1 MLQRVTLWVWWQHED
16 AFERS
21 FSCQCFF
28 FFLFSSEYGTAYG
41 IPRCY
46 ITVFIFAFIQLAD
59 TFIRRDLQVRNNT
72 IYDKLAIKG
81 NNSNTTVKS
90 L

>member
-1 MLQRVTLWVWWQHED
+1 MKMRLKDHLVV
-16 AFERS
+16 S
-21 FSCQCFF
+21 VF
-28 FFLFSSEYGTAYG
+28 FFLFSSEYGAAYG
-41 IPRCY
+41 IPRWY

>member
-1 MLQRVTLWVWWQHED
+1 MMQRATLWVWWQHED

-21 FSCQCFF
+21 FSCQC

-46 ITVFIFAFIQLAD
+46 ITVFIFTFIQLAD
-59 TFIRRDLQVRNNT
+59 TFIQRDLQVRNNT
-72 IYDKLAIKG
+72 ICDKLAIKG